1 MPSAPT
7 LEQLAAK
14 KHPEGSIFNAFPAI
28 GTAVVDGTTTA
39 IPYHNYD
46 SELVIIWGSASAE
59 WVQERLV
66 GPWKP
71 LLGKDGR
78 AQVALYVFDYKDTVV
93 NPYKELILVFS
104 TVHASKSVAP
114 ISFAHQQLQ
123 LFDDKVAY
131 PYVYKLWLSEQLPVT
146 YGRELLGCD
155 KYLDPAMKVDF
166 GNGGVSFEFHHVGK
180 EVNAPPA
187 GPLLSGKLKLKADNM
202 HLMSLVGAYGL
213 CRTLGMWRPRGDDVL
228 AAGATN
234 SWHVVTPPGVMKT
247 PNSKDYNP
255 VWDYVFQTSPKF
267 TTASEAD
274 DLVYGGEL
282 KAMGF
287 KAELYQHDPH
297 LRAVLTAPW
306 TMVPVMND
314 EKQPLEPTKADSESK
329 SKSKVGLFSP
339 KSKSKSKKSLV

>member
-46 SELVIIWGSASAE
+46 AEVVIIWGSASPE
-59 WVQERLV
+59 WVQERIV

-93 NPYKELILVFS
+93 NPYKELLIVFS

-123 LFDDKVAY
+123 LFDDKVAL
-131 PYVYKLWLSEQLPVT
+131 PYVYKLWLDGTARLSVA
-146 YGRELLGCD
+146 YGRELLGLD
-155 KYLDPAMKVDF
+155 KYLDPAMKLDF
-166 GNGGVSFEFHHVGK
+166 GNGGVSFAFQHVTN

-187 GPLLSGKLKLKADNM
+187 GPMLSGKLKLRGIPVNRDMM
-202 HLMSLVGAYGL
+202 HLPSLVSAYGL
-213 CRTLGMWRPRGDDVL
+213 RRTLGM

-234 SWHVVTPPGVMKT
+234 AWHVVSTPGILKT
-247 PNSKDYNP
+247 AVNSKDYNP
-255 VWDYVFQTSPKF
+255 VWDFVYETMPEF
-267 TTASEAD
+267 TTASKAD

-297 LRAVLTAPW
+297 IRAVLLPPW
-306 TMVPVMND
+306 TMVPVND
-314 EKQPLEPTKADSESK
+314 DVKADVEA
-329 SKSKVGLFSP
+329 
-339 KSKSKSKKSLV
+339 